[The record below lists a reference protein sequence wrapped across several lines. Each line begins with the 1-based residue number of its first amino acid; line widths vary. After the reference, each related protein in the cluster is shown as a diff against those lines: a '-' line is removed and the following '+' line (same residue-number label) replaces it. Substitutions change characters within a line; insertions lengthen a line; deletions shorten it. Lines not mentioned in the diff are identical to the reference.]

1 MPVTAT
7 EIGWL
12 PGELN
17 VMGSSCVPTWKD
29 GEGMNDHTYKYESA
43 ALTSPVTVTSPH
55 PSLAERFM
63 LTSGRGNTVISML
76 DVSAHAPLVP
86 GN

>member
-1 MPVTAT
+1 
-7 EIGWL
+7 
-12 PGELN
+12 
-17 VMGSSCVPTWKD
+17 
-29 GEGMNDHTYKYESA
+29 MNDHTYKYESA

-76 DVSAHAPLVP
+76 DVSAHTPLVP